1 MDSEKSLPRSAS
13 TDDRRLRRLGVW
25 TVLSVFGGFGAWTA
39 LAPLDSAAVA
49 PGVFMVESYRKTV
62 QHLEGGI
69 INAIYVRDGDTV
81 SKDKTLVTLDDT
93 QSRAQLEMVRGQY
106 FITVAREARLLAQRD
121 GRGQVE
127 YPPLLVE
134 RREDPRVQ
142 DAVRVQDQTFKARK
156 AAQEGEVSLYER
168 QIGQLQ
174 AKASGLR
181 AQKHSRDE
189 LVGSYRG
196 ELKDFE
202 ALLEE
207 GFTEKQK
214 VRELGRNLAQ
224 SEGQAGELLSDIAAT
239 QLQVSETQLKILQ
252 LKKDLQREVAKE
264 LSEVQR
270 DRFDLQEKLRSLE
283 NTVQRTVIKAP
294 ESGTV
299 MGLAVHTIG
308 AVVPPGGKLLEIVPG
323 KEKLLVEAQVSPL
336 DVDRVRVGQTAEVR
350 LTAFKSRDTPS
361 VYGKL
366 IAVSADRLMD
376 EKEKIPFYLARV
388 EINAAGLQYLAQRKL
403 ELVPGMPSEVLINT
417 GEHTF
422 FRYLMDPLKSIVAR
436 SFTEN

>member
-127 YPPLLVE
+127 YPSLLVE

-422 FRYLMDPLKSIVAR
+422 FRYLMDPLKGIVAR

>member
-1 MDSEKSLPRSAS
+1 MDSEKSLPHSGS
-13 TDDRRLRRLGVW
+13 TDDRRLRRLGMW
-25 TVLSVFGGFGAWTA
+25 TVLSVFGGFGAWAA

-106 FITVAREARLLAQRD
+106 FIAVAREARLLAQRD

-127 YPPLLVE
+127 YPSLLVE

-142 DAVRVQDQTFKARK
+142 DAVRVQDQTFKARR

-196 ELKDFE
+196 ELRDFE

-207 GFTEKQK
+207 GYTEKQK

-224 SEGQAGELLSDIAAT
+224 SEGQAGELLSDIAST

-366 IAVSADRLMD
+366 IAVSAYRLMD

>member
-1 MDSEKSLPRSAS
+1 MDSEKSLQHSTS

-25 TVLSVFGGFGAWTA
+25 TVLTVFGGFGAWAA

-49 PGVFMVESYRKTV
+49 PGVIMVESYRKTV

-69 INAIYVRDGDTV
+69 IKAIYVRDGDTV
-81 SKDKTLVTLDDT
+81 SKDKTLVTLVDT

-106 FITVAREARLLAQRD
+106 FIAVAREARLLAQRD

-127 YPPLLVE
+127 YPSLLVE
-134 RREDPRVQ
+134 RGEDPRIQ
-142 DAVRVQDQTFKARK
+142 DAVRVQDQTFKARRV
-156 AAQEGEVSLYER
+156 AQEGEVSLYER

-181 AQKHSRDE
+181 AQKRSRDA

-207 GFTEKQK
+207 GYTEKQK

-270 DRFDLQEKLRSLE
+270 DLFDLQEKLRSLE

-294 ESGTV
+294 ESGIV

-388 EINAAGLQYLAQRKL
+388 EINAAGLQYLVKRKL
-403 ELVPGMPSEVLINT
+403 VLVPGMPSEVLINT

-436 SFTEN
+436 SFTES

>member
-1 MDSEKSLPRSAS
+1 MDAEKSLPPAAS
-13 TDDRRLRRLGVW
+13 TDDRRFRRLGLW
-25 TVLSVFGGFGAWTA
+25 TVLTVFGGFGAWAA

-49 PGVFMVESYRKTV
+49 PGVIMVESYRKTV

-69 INAIYVRDGDTV
+69 IKAIHVRDGDAV
-81 SKDKTLVTLDDT
+81 SKDTTLVILDDT

-106 FITVAREARLLAQRD
+106 FIAVAREARLLAQRD

-127 YPPLLVE
+127 YPPLLLE
-134 RREDPRVQ
+134 RQKDPRVQ

-156 AAQEGEVSLYER
+156 TAQEGEVSLYER

-181 AQKHSRDE
+181 AQKRSRDE
-189 LVGSYRG
+189 LVNSYRG

-214 VRELGRNLAQ
+214 VRELARNMAQ

-270 DRFDLQEKLRSLE
+270 DQFDLQEKIRSLE

-294 ESGTV
+294 ESGIV
-299 MGLAVHTIG
+299 MGLTVHTIG

-323 KEKLLVEAQVSPL
+323 NEKLLVEAQVSPL

-376 EKEKIPFYLARV
+376 EKEKFPFYLARV
-388 EINAAGLQYLAQRKL
+388 EINAAGMEYLAQRKL
-403 ELVPGMPSEVLINT
+403 ALVPGMPSEVLINT
-417 GEHTF
+417 GEHTL
-422 FRYLMDPLKSIVAR
+422 FRYLMDPLKSVVAR
-436 SFTEN
+436 SFTEY